1 MSAAG
6 SRSSAPVRDGRCH
19 PESLAVVAHPRPM
32 FARRRRRRSVVRLVV
47 LVAAVLAVPT
57 LLAAAPIDAW
67 TGFGSLDGEDVG
79 AAVQPEAPVN
89 AEASRQTTDVAEE
102 EAAAPATSAFATIDA
117 LTLHLPAT
125 EVVLVGFHEASSRDA
140 QAFAPVG
147 RLEDHQNTTKFDP
160 PADVP
165 AGPPY
170 VVLSSRGRPF
180 PATSA
185 IDVLLEVGE
194 PVRSPV
200 TGTVTDVRSY
210 YLYGKHADQRI
221 EIAPADAPEQRIVMI
236 HLDGVGVAIGD
247 EVVGGETVVAVSAR
261 LFPFGS
267 HIDRYTEPDRHPHVH
282 YEIKR
287 ATVSADDTPDEDE
300 VDGS

>member
-1 MSAAG
+1 
-6 SRSSAPVRDGRCH
+6 
-19 PESLAVVAHPRPM
+19 VVAHPRPM
-32 FARRRRRRSVVRLVV
+32 FARRRRRRSVVRVLA
-47 LVAAVLAVPT
+47 LVAAVLAAAT
-57 LLAAAPIDAW
+57 LFAAAPIDAW
-67 TGFGSLDGEDVG
+67 TGFGSLDGEEVV
-79 AAVQPEAPVN
+79 AATQPDAPVD
-89 AEASRQTTDVAEE
+89 AEASGRTTDAPEE
-102 EAAAPATSAFATIDA
+102 GTAAPATSAFATIDA
-117 LTLHLPAT
+117 LTLHLPAS

-165 AGPPY
+165 EGPPY

-185 IDVLLEVGE
+185 IDVLLEVDE

-210 YLYGKHADQRI
+210 SLYGKHADQRI
-221 EIAPADAPEQRIVMI
+221 EIAPADAPDQRIVMI

-247 EVVGGETVVAVSAR
+247 EVVGGETVVAGSAR

-287 ATVSADDTPDEDE
+287 ATVAPDGASDGP
-300 VDGS
+300 DGSGR

>member
-1 MSAAG
+1 
-6 SRSSAPVRDGRCH
+6 
-19 PESLAVVAHPRPM
+19 VVAHPRPM
-32 FARRRRRRSVVRLVV
+32 FGRRRRSSPLRVVV
-47 LVAAVLAVPT
+47 LVVAGLGVAS
-57 LLAAAPIDAW
+57 LLAASPIDAW
-67 TGFGSLDGEDVG
+67 TGFGSLDGEAG
-79 AAVQPEAPVN
+79 AASASAPVLT
-89 AEASRQTTDVAEE
+89 ADATRRAADVAEAAEAE
-102 EAAAPATSAFATIDA
+102 EAEEALPATPAFATIDA
-117 LTLHLPAT
+117 LTLHLPAS

-160 PADVP
+160 PADAP
-165 AGPPY
+165 EGPPY

-185 IDVLLEVGE
+185 IDVLMEVDE

-210 YLYGKHADQRI
+210 HLYGRYADQRI
-221 EIAPADAPEQRIVMI
+221 ELAPADAPEQRIVMI

-247 EVVGGETVVAVSAR
+247 EVVAGETVVAGSAR

-287 ATVSADDTPDEDE
+287 ATSSTDDVDADEA
-300 VDGS
+300 DGSGDGDGPGGADGAGGG